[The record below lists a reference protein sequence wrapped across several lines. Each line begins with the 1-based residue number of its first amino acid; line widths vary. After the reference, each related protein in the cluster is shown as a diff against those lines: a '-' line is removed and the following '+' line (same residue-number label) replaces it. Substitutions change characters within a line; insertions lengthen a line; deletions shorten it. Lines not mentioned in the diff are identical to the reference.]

1 MPTSPR
7 VARGV
12 LFFAGAAWLGVRVW
26 GASPAAPA
34 VTTVLESSAL
44 RVEVTA
50 EPYSY
55 AVIEKATGEVLLRH
69 AQTTFTVGTGRS
81 AGTAVIGAKRAAT
94 LDASLTVPGSSD
106 TAHVRGTFVNPAVVQ
121 VKLTYDKG
129 APTSITEAFV
139 DQGEHNYGLW
149 EYSSARAW
157 WR

>member
-7 VARGV
+7 AARGV

-94 LDASLTVPGSSD
+94 LDASLTFPGSSD
-106 TAHVRGTFVNPAVVQ
+106 TAHVRWTFVRQGRGNRPARGHPEVEQQLDAGLGAVAAHRVLSGGRSVQ
-121 VKLTYDKG
+121 
-129 APTSITEAFV
+129 I
-139 DQGEHNYGLW
+139 
-149 EYSSARAW
+149 R
-157 WR
+157 R